1 MKKNIDP
8 QTAKLFEAVKTAY
21 FRECSGIVR
30 DNKEL
35 QPLTV
40 DIMNQLLNG
49 GNVNNMTIAEGV
61 DVNKRIELME
71 GYSCGL
77 ASLPRIYKQVARL
90 AGETCEK
97 ITVSPNQLEPYGFD
111 WEIDWKE
118 PNNKKLLAVLK
129 KYCPAPRKNDSRQ
142 RFAMGVYHDDK
153 NHCAVFTDAHIMI
166 VAPWLYNPAAA
177 GRVVASTGAL
187 VGPCDEMPEDLQRY
201 PDWVRVIPDYQ
212 NEQKRWRLEQP
223 AEIVNVYHV
232 SAADVAD
239 NAATAAKISASI
251 QKQHKTYTDESKMF
265 VVARDENNLYFAG
278 TEYSPVFGLVDGDL
292 WFSLTRAYCGNMAS
306 GGLVLIMPKKEPEN
320 IDIYKNGKN
329 IYAEPEYNTVA
340 AGRVPVAE
348 PGCRPVRFLHTV
360 LTLNSDAAAPMVAPA
375 ADAEPAAE
383 PVADVV
389 ADSADAAEV
398 VETPAPAAA
407 PCVALVVV
415 PVADA
420 EPQPE
425 PAAAP
430 VRDAADIEAEL
441 TAAVIRCHY
450 SSMMAQAE
458 PLPVVDT
465 YDVETLSDNA
475 AIIRCRRR
483 GASCLIALTPRNA
496 NHYTVTSLKDG
507 AIFTPQ
513 WSMPAARHYDDET
526 IHPFV
531 IWCMRDAIHDA
542 ITYFD
547 TLPVVADAEPAAEPV
562 PMLPDPPA
570 VVHISGPVP
579 PSPRRRRPAPR
590 LRPIFRRLWRVA
602 AVVVPLVV
610 LAMLTASTAADNSH
624 QTPAADA
631 VAMTPAAAL
640 PVADDADTLQVVEL
654 PPLTVTAPR
663 TPSGQKTGL
672 TPSGQKTAAAVADA
686 SPTDEPT
693 ADTPAGQKTDADGLP
708 DTLQPD
714 SQPHGLTI
722 CEGTA
727 WAYTMMNWA

>member
-8 QTAKLFEAVKTAY
+8 QTAKLFEAVKNAY

-49 GNVNNMTIAEGV
+49 GNVNNMTIAEDV
-61 DVNKRIELME
+61 DRNKQITIME
-71 GYSCGL
+71 GYSCSL

-111 WEIDWKE
+111 WDVDWKE

-212 NEQKRWRLEQP
+212 NEQKRWRLEHP

-232 SAADVAD
+232 AAADVAD
-239 NAATAAKISASI
+239 NAATAAKIAASI

-265 VVARDENNLYFAG
+265 VVAKDENNLYFAG
-278 TEYSPVFGLVDGDL
+278 TEYSPVFGLVNGDL

-360 LTLNSDAAAPMVAPA
+360 LTLNSDAAAPMVAP
-375 ADAEPAAE
+375 
-383 PVADVV
+383 V
-389 ADSADAAEV
+389 ADAAEV
-398 VETPAPAAA
+398 VETPAPTAA
-407 PCVALVVV
+407 PCIALVVV

-425 PAAAP
+425 PASAP

-441 TAAVIRCHY
+441 NAAVIRCHY
-450 SSMMAQAE
+450 SSMMTQAE

-465 YDVETLSDNA
+465 YDIETLSDNA

-483 GASCLIALTPRNA
+483 GASVLVAVDGDSKLN
-496 NHYTVTSLKDG
+496 NYSYTATCIETGKFIGPGRRGFSIG
-507 AIFTPQ
+507 GYTQIEAMQAGIHSAIKNIIEY
-513 WSMPAARHYDDET
+513 MP
-526 IHPFV
+526 I
-531 IWCMRDAIHDA
+531 
-542 ITYFD
+542 
-547 TLPVVADAEPAAEPV
+547 VADAEPAAEPV

-570 VVHISGPVP
+570 VVHVSGPVP
-579 PSPRRRRPAPR
+579 PSPRRRRQSPR

-610 LAMLTASTAADNSH
+610 LAILTTSTATYNSH
-624 QTPAADA
+624 QAPAADA
-631 VAMTPAAAL
+631 AAVTTCQAAETVA
-640 PVADDADTLQVVEL
+640 QVVEL
-654 PPLTVTAPR
+654 PPVTVTAPR
-663 TPSGQKTGL
+663 TPSGQKNDL
-672 TPSGQKTAAAVADA
+672 TPSGQKTAAAVANA

-693 ADTPAGQKTDADGLP
+693 ADTPVGQKTDADTLP
-708 DTLQPD
+708 DILQPD